1 MKFAGSCK
9 ITTRVD
15 RNLVNIVAAQLA
27 ELNELKLSGSAG
39 TVATTRF
46 WREKRGETCLSSC
59 TFWKKLKD
67 SLSSPRSIALRDP
80 TRSYST
86 FVSTIFLATLE
97 NEGKD
102 GAWYFS
108 SIESMKR
115 ASIANGG
122 YENNDKR
129 S

>member
-46 WREKRGETCLSSC
+46 
-59 TFWKKLKD
+59 
-67 SLSSPRSIALRDP
+67 
-80 TRSYST
+80 
-86 FVSTIFLATLE
+86 
-97 NEGKD
+97 
-102 GAWYFS
+102 
-108 SIESMKR
+108 
-115 ASIANGG
+115 
-122 YENNDKR
+122 
-129 S
+129 